1 MGGEKMF
8 NRKGQNILEYSI
20 LIALV
25 VGAAVAM
32 QTYVKRGL
40 QGRVKEAVDNAGNG
54 GLVGGSQLTFS
65 GNQYEPYYLQSN
77 AQITSNS
84 TKAQTWAN
92 NGQVGQTGISDVTQK
107 LTGSQDTT
115 LATTG
120 QD

>member
-40 QGRVKEAVDNAGNG
+40 QGRVKDAVDNTGSG
-54 GLVGGSQLTFS
+54 GDVGGTTLSFS
-65 GNQYEPYYLQSN
+65 GNQYEPYYLESN
-77 AQITSNS
+77 AQITSNA
-84 TKAQTWAN
+84 TRVQNWQN
-92 NGQVGQTGISDVTQK
+92 NGAYTQASISDVTQK

-115 LATTG
+115 LAPRN
-120 QD
+120 D

>member
-1 MGGEKMF
+1 MF

-40 QGRVKEAVDNAGNG
+40 QGRVKEATDNAGSG
-54 GLVGGSQLTFS
+54 GTVGGTTLTFS

-77 AQITSNS
+77 SQITSNS
-84 TKAQTWAN
+84 TKVQNWAN
-92 NGQVGQTGISDVTQK
+92 NGQVGQTGISDTTQK
-107 LTGSQDTT
+107 LTGSMDTT
-115 LATTG
+115 LPTAT

>member
-1 MGGEKMF
+1 MF

-40 QGRVKEAVDNAGNG
+40 QGRVKNAVDHTGNANTIAGAS
-54 GLVGGSQLTFS
+54 LSFD
-65 GNQYEPYYLQSN
+65 GNQYEPYYLTSN
-77 AQITSNS
+77 AQITSNA
-84 TKAQTWAN
+84 TKVQGWQN
-92 NGQVGQTGISDVTQK
+92 NGAVTQTGISDVTQK
-107 LTGSQDTT
+107 LTGSTDTT
-115 LATTG
+115 LSPAT

>member
-1 MGGEKMF
+1 MF

-40 QGRVKEAVDNAGNG
+40 QGRVKNAVDYT
-54 GLVGGSQLTFS
+54 GSAHTIDGASLSFD
-65 GNQYEPYYLQSN
+65 GNQYEPYYASSN

-84 TKAQTWAN
+84 TKAQAWQN
-92 NGQVGQTGISDVTQK
+92 NGQVGQTAISDVTQK
-107 LTGSQDTT
+107 LTGSQDMTAST
-115 LATTG
+115 AG